1 MSDTLGRQR
10 SECTHP
16 HGDGRILEFGA
27 RLDNPGATVI
37 LLHGRGSSATDIG
50 HMAPAISPDTDGETI
65 AWLAPQAAHNTWYPR
80 RFIEPIERNEPYLSS
95 ALRLIE
101 ELVDSATAAGVPADR
116 IVVTGFS
123 QGACL
128 ALEFAARGT
137 RRIGGVVAFAGGLIG
152 PPDVERGALPDQSR
166 VKVFLGCGDMDQ
178 HIPIEIAERSAERSR
193 SAGADVD
200 FRRYTGLHHTIVEDE
215 LRAGKALI
223 TSIVTKRAPD

>member
-10 SECTHP
+10 SQCTHP
-16 HGDGRILEFGA
+16 HGDGRILAFGA
-27 RLDNPGATVI
+27 RLDSASATVI

-50 HMAPAISPDTDGETI
+50 HMAPAITPDTGGETI

-101 ELVDSATAAGVPADR
+101 ELADAATAAGVPNDR
-116 IVVTGFS
+116 IVVAGFS

-152 PPDVERGALPDQSR
+152 PPNVERAALPHLSG
-166 VKVFLGCGDMDQ
+166 VKVFLGCGDMDH
-178 HIPIEIAERSAERSR
+178 HIPIEIAELSAERFR
-193 SAGADVD
+193 SAGAEVD

-215 LRAGKALI
+215 LEAGKALI
-223 TSIVTKRAPD
+223 TVVLTQPATA